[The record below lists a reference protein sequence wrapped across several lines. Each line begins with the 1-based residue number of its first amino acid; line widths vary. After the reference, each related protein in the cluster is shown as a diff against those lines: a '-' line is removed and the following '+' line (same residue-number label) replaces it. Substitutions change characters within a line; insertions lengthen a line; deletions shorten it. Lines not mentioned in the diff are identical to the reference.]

1 LFWGSLLLLFPQV
14 RVSWFVQWVSLHI
27 YGSIFSCWKLWR
39 DDEFGVWTMMFGAGG
54 GLGMCSVYGF
64 YGRVPV
70 VLLLAELPEAYLIW
84 SELLCICCL
93 HC

>member
-1 LFWGSLLLLFPQV
+1 
-14 RVSWFVQWVSLHI
+14 
-27 YGSIFSCWKLWR
+27 
-39 DDEFGVWTMMFGAGG
+39 MMFGAGG
-54 GLGMCSVYGF
+54 GLGMCSVYEF